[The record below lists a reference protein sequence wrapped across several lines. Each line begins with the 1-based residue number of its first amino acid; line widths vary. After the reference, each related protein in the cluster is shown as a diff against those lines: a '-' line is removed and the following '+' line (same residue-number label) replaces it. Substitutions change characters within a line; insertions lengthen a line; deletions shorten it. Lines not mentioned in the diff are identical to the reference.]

1 MKSEFLLTVG
11 DASQFEGTFKNG
23 FLKGR
28 GESRIAM
35 VGRSNVGKSSLINSL
50 LGARL
55 ARTSNQPGKTRAIHF
70 YWWATAKKILTDLP
84 GYGYAKASW
93 DERNRWEKFIQ
104 MYFDSDPRLDQVLLL
119 LDSRHGPLPSDLEAI
134 KFLSLR
140 GIPVT
145 FVFTKFDTLKTQ
157 ADRARR
163 KKEAMQALADL
174 GITAPES
181 TYWVS
186 SQSGVG
192 IKELSRWLKESS
204 LTGGR

>member
-1 MKSEFLLTVG
+1 MKSEFLLTLG
-11 DASQFEGTFKNG
+11 DASQFEGIFKNG

-28 GESRIAM
+28 GESRLAM
-35 VGRSNVGKSSLINSL
+35 VGRSNVGKSSLINAL

-55 ARTSNQPGKTRAIHF
+55 ARTSNQHF
-70 YWWATAKKILTDLP
+70 YWWAQAKKILTDLP
-84 GYGYAKASW
+84 GYGYAKVSW

-104 MYFDSDPRLDQVLLL
+104 VYFESDPQLEQVLLL
-119 LDSRHGPLPSDLEAI
+119 LDARHGPLPSDIEAI

-157 ADRARR
+157 SERARR
-163 KKEAMQALADL
+163 KKEATQALADL
-174 GITAPES
+174 GVSEES

-192 IKELSRWLKESS
+192 IKELSKWLKDAH
-204 LTGGR
+204 LTGG